1 MSKKRNERGASP
13 QATAIGERSARVRA
27 NGPPDEARDA
37 RRCYGEPV
45 DDLQLVVDRYLRGQ
59 ISAPVAAMELLL
71 ATSDVEFVMR
81 TLPALRGESARIREL
96 SALLDRHAAGCST
109 IVALLRSGL
118 DSPEPAS
125 CVEAGLART
134 RRLFDHSVTQS
145 EEASVAFYSLGSAE
159 LLADATAE
167 VVTVLTN
174 WRVLSRER
182 DALEI
187 GCGIGRFLVALAP
200 RLRAIVGLDIAPNMV
215 EAAQRRIA
223 HAPNARA
230 MLTTGHDLSQF
241 SERSFDLVLSVDAFP
256 YLVQAGHALV
266 ETHFREVSRVLRPGG
281 SFVIFNFAYG
291 RSREQ
296 DAREVR
302 ELGLASGLLAERVDQ
317 TPFRLW
323 NAVGYQ
329 LFKR

>member
-1 MSKKRNERGASP
+1 M
-13 QATAIGERSARVRA
+13 VRA
-27 NGPPDEARDA
+27 AM
-37 RRCYGEPV
+37 V
-45 DDLQLVVDRYLRGQ
+45 DDLQPVVDRYLRGQ

-71 ATSDVEFVMR
+71 ATSDVEFIMR
-81 TLPALRGESARIREL
+81 TLPALRGESARVREL
-96 SALLDRHAAGCST
+96 STLFARHAAGCST

-159 LLADATAE
+159 LLAEATAE
-167 VVTVLTN
+167 VVSVLTN
-174 WRVLSRER
+174 WGVLSGER
-182 DALEI
+182 DALEV

-200 RLRAIVGLDIAPNMV
+200 RLHSILGLDISPNMV
-215 EAAQRRIA
+215 EAARRRIA
-223 HAPNARA
+223 QTPNARA
-230 MLTTGHDLSQF
+230 MLTTGRDLSQF
-241 SERSFDLVLSVDAFP
+241 SQHSFDLVLSVDAFP

-281 SFVIFNFAYG
+281 NFVIFNFAYG
-291 RSREQ
+291 RSRER

-302 ELGLASGLLAERVDQ
+302 GLGLTSGLSAQRVDE
-317 TPFRLW
+317 TPFCLW
-323 NAVGYQ
+323 NAIGYQ
-329 LFKR
+329 LAKR